1 MLKKWVLTSVF
12 VAFTSTAFA
21 GDEQKKGDS
30 VIPDKIVRDAIHT
43 LVPTAVIDTVE
54 KSDLPGF
61 YEVAMGGAVVYV
73 SGDGKYLFQGNL
85 FDIANKQD
93 LTEQRMAKVRKA
105 GLEKVPQSKQLV
117 FAPQNPKHTVTV
129 FTDIDCPYC
138 RRFHQQIAEYNKVG
152 IAVNYILFPLSIHPG
167 ADKKAIAV
175 WCAADRNAAYSAAM
189 AGQDPGTKTCDNPVA
204 ELTSMA
210 TAIGVNGT
218 PTMFA
223 EDGSQVSSSIAY
235 DPSKLIVELDRMT
248 AVKSKV
254 GAK

>member
-1 MLKKWVLTSVF
+1 MVKKWVFASVF
-12 VAFTSTAFA
+12 AVFAGMAFA
-21 GDEQKKGDS
+21 GDEQKKGDGAS
-30 VIPDKIVRDAIHT
+30 ADKMVRDAIHS

-73 SGDGKYLFQGNL
+73 SADGKYLFQGNL

-93 LTEQRMAKVRKA
+93 LTEQRMAKVRKVA
-105 GLEKVPQSKQLV
+105 LDKVSQSKQLV

-138 RRFHQQIAEYNKVG
+138 RRFHQQIAEYNKAG

-175 WCAADRNAAYSAAM
+175 WCAADRNAAYTAAM
-189 AGQDPGTKTCDNPVA
+189 SGQDPGTKTCDNPVA

-218 PTMFA
+218 PTVFA
-223 EDGSQVSSSIAY
+223 EDGTQVSGNIAY
-235 DPSKLIVELDRMT
+235 EPAKLIVELDRIAAT
-248 AVKSKV
+248 KGKSGTK
-254 GAK
+254 